1 MTTIWGSTNDSGTT
15 AETTSKHHAHLMPT
29 EDDAEFSG
37 HQKDRFLMR
46 VIRNPGVVGVLSIA
60 GIMVIWWI
68 VSLFLSPIIL
78 PSPFA
83 SAKGLYQIAVHGVL
97 GPAIVVSLREMYIGL
112 ALGVTAGVLIGTT
125 LGAFTRVDRVM
136 LPYVNVLNSI
146 PGVILIPSLV
156 IWFGLGSE
164 TRIIFIVLITVWPMV
179 INTRAGIMNSA
190 TRYRDLS
197 KVFGYSRIAT
207 IRKVL
212 IPAST
217 PYLIAGLRISMG
229 LAIVGMIIGEFE
241 VSYSGLG
248 YLLISFGE
256 SLQTG
261 RLIGVVFLSA
271 MIGLVQV
278 GIVRIIEARF
288 LPWIKRS

>member
-1 MTTIWGSTNDSGTT
+1 MRRMWSPADGRSASEK
-15 AETTSKHHAHLMPT
+15 AVARHHAHLIPV
-29 EDDAEFSG
+29 DSDPDALG
-37 HQKDRFLMR
+37 HENERLVR
-46 VIRNPGVVGVLSIA
+46 RIIGNSGVVGILSIIA
-60 GIMVIWWI
+60 VMGIWWI
-68 VSLFLSPIIL
+68 VSLFLNPIIL
-78 PSPFA
+78 PSPLA
-83 SAKGLYQIAVHGVL
+83 SAEGLYSIATHGVL

-112 ALGVTAGVLIGTT
+112 ALGVGAGMLIGTS

-136 LPYVNVLNSI
+136 MPYVNVFNSI

-190 TRYRDLS
+190 NRYRDLS
-197 KVFGYSRIAT
+197 KVFGYGRVAT

-217 PYLIAGLRISMG
+217 PYLLAGLRISMG

-261 RLIGVVFLSA
+261 RLVGVVFLA
-271 MIGLVQV
+271 AAIGLVQV
-278 GIVRIIEARF
+278 GIIRIVEARF

>member
-1 MTTIWGSTNDSGTT
+1 MTAIPGSTGGSSATT
-15 AETTSKHHAHLMPT
+15 EMTSRHHSHLMPI
-29 EDDAEFSG
+29 EDDPEASG
-37 HQKDRFLMR
+37 HQNDRFLIR

-60 GIMVIWWI
+60 GVMAIWWI
-68 VSLFLSPIIL
+68 ISVFLNPIIL
-78 PSPFA
+78 PSPIA
-83 SAKGLYQIAVHGVL
+83 SAQGLYQIAIHGVL

-112 ALGVTAGVLIGTT
+112 ALGVAAGMLIGTT
-125 LGAFTRVDRVM
+125 LGAFTKVDRVM
-136 LPYVNVLNSI
+136 MPYVNVLNSI

-164 TRIIFIVLITVWPMV
+164 TRIIFIVLITIWPMV
-179 INTRAGIMNSA
+179 INTRAGILNSA

-217 PYLIAGLRISMG
+217 PYLLAGLRISMG

-261 RLIGVVFLSA
+261 RLIGVVFLAA
-271 MIGLVQV
+271 MIGLLQV
-278 GIVRIIEARF
+278 GIVRIVEARL
-288 LPWIKRS
+288 LPWIKHS

>member
-1 MTTIWGSTNDSGTT
+1 MTTISGSTDGSGTT
-15 AETTSKHHAHLMPT
+15 TDTASKHHAHLIPI
-29 EDDAEFSG
+29 EDDPDASG
-37 HQKDRFLMR
+37 HQNDRLWR
-46 VIRNPGVVGVLSIA
+46 RIIRNSGVVGVLSIA
-60 GIMVIWWI
+60 GVMGIWWI
-68 VSLFLSPIIL
+68 ISLFLSPIIL
-78 PSPFA
+78 PSPIA
-83 SAKGLYQIAVHGVL
+83 AAGGLYQIAVHGVL
-97 GPAIVVSLREMYIGL
+97 GPAIVVSLREMYFGL
-112 ALGVTAGVLIGTT
+112 ALGITAGVLIGTA
-125 LGAFTRVDRVM
+125 LGAFTKFDRVM
-136 LPYVNVLNSI
+136 MPYVNVLNSI

-164 TRIIFIVLITVWPMV
+164 TRIVFIVLITIWPMV
-179 INTRAGIMNSA
+179 INTRAGIKNSA

-197 KVFGYSRIAT
+197 QVFGYSRIAT

-261 RLIGVVFLSA
+261 RLIGVVFLA
-271 MIGLVQV
+271 AAIGLVQV

>member
-1 MTTIWGSTNDSGTT
+1 MTTISDSKGGDGATVD
-15 AETTSKHHAHLMPT
+15 AVSRHHPHLMPVI
-29 EDDAEFSG
+29 DDPEASG
-37 HQKDRFLMR
+37 HQNDSLWRR
-46 VIRNPGVVGVLSIA
+46 VIRSSGVVGVLSIA
-60 GIMVIWWI
+60 SAIGIWWI
-68 VSLFLSPIIL
+68 VSLFLSPVIL

-83 SAKGLYQIAVHGVL
+83 SAKGLYQIAANGVL

-112 ALGVTAGVLIGTT
+112 ALGVASGVLIGTA
-125 LGAFTRVDRVM
+125 LGAFARVDRVVM
-136 LPYVNVLNSI
+136 PYVNVLNSV
-146 PGVILIPSLV
+146 PGVILIPSIV
-156 IWFGLGSE
+156 IWFGLGSA
-164 TRIIFIVLITVWPMV
+164 TRIFFIVLITVWPMV

-197 KVFGYSRIAT
+197 KVFGYGRFAT

-241 VSYSGLG
+241 VSYTGLG

-261 RLIGVVFLSA
+261 RLIGVVFLAA

-278 GIVRIIEARF
+278 GIIRIVESRF
-288 LPWIKRS
+288 LPWIKRA

>member
-1 MTTIWGSTNDSGTT
+1 MTAIPGSTGGSSATT
-15 AETTSKHHAHLMPT
+15 EMTSRHHSHLMPI
-29 EDDAEFSG
+29 EDDPEASG
-37 HQKDRFLMR
+37 HQNDRFLIR

-60 GIMVIWWI
+60 GVMAIWWI
-68 VSLFLSPIIL
+68 ISVFLNPIIL
-78 PSPFA
+78 PSPVA
-83 SAKGLYQIAVHGVL
+83 SAQGLYQIAIHGVL

-112 ALGVTAGVLIGTT
+112 ALGVAAGMLIGTT
-125 LGAFTRVDRVM
+125 LGAFTKVDRVM
-136 LPYVNVLNSI
+136 MPYVNVLNSI

-164 TRIIFIVLITVWPMV
+164 TRIIFIVLITIWPMV
-179 INTRAGIMNSA
+179 INTRAGILNSA

-217 PYLIAGLRISMG
+217 PYLLAGLRISMG

-261 RLIGVVFLSA
+261 RLIGVVFLAA
-271 MIGLVQV
+271 MIGLLQV
-278 GIVRIIEARF
+278 GIVRIVEARL
-288 LPWIKRS
+288 LPWIKHS